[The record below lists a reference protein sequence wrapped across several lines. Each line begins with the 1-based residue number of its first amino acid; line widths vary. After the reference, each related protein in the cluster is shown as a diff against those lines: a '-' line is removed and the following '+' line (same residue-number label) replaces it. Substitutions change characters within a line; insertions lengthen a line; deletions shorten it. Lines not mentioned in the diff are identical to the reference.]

1 MHRMAAASS
10 QSRWPLLI
18 RGKANAQVE
27 AVVLLGVRITAY
39 AVINVAEHQRRDGA
53 GLGAV
58 TDPALLDRLL
68 DLPVA
73 VPVIDPVVW
82 AEMAGQPR
90 AIIERDED
98 ASSVRRLMGS
108 PLTIEDAVVHATAG
122 RELGAVQ
129 DASLFAGYAR
139 RWVTVAK
146 DRIPDAVLLEA
157 KLCGVGILDPDRRVL
172 LPAEKPVALTMDG
185 WSWLLQEKVYR
196 RWLRRRAQDRVM
208 ESQPQATDG
217 ASVVRAV

>member
-1 MHRMAAASS
+1 MHRLAAASS
-10 QSRWPLLI
+10 QSPWPLL
-18 RGKANAQVE
+18 RSGKASAQVE

-39 AVINVAEHQRRDGA
+39 AVINVAEHQRRDEA

-82 AEMAGQPR
+82 AEMAGQPQ

-98 ASSVRRLMGS
+98 AYSVRRLMGS

-122 RELGAVQ
+122 WELNAVQ

-146 DRIPDAVLLEA
+146 DRIPDPVLLEA

-172 LPAEKPVALTMDG
+172 LPAEKPVSLTMDG

-196 RWLRRRAQDRVM
+196 RWIRRRPQGREM
-208 ESQPQATDG
+208 ESQPQSTDG
-217 ASVVRAV
+217 ASVVPAV